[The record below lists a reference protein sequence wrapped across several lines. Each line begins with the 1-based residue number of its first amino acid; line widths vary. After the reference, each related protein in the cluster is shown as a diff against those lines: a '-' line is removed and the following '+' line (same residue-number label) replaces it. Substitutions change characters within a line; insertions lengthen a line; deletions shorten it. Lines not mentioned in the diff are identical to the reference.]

1 MRKSSYQDLQVWQ
14 KGMDLCV
21 TIYGLTST
29 FPSDEKFGL
38 TSQLRRASSS
48 IPANIA
54 EGHGRGTDPDFARF
68 LRISL
73 GSTKEVE
80 TFLALSL
87 RLGFL
92 SQIEAQQL
100 LQSTDEIARMLFSLI
115 KKLKA
120 EG

>member
-1 MRKSSYQDLQVWQ
+1 MRTSSYQDLHVWQ

-21 TIYGLTST
+21 SVYGLTST

-54 EGHGRGTDPDFARF
+54 EGHGRGTDPDFARC

-73 GSTKEVE
+73 GSAREVE
-80 TFLALSL
+80 TFLILARRLDYLSENDA
-87 RLGFL
+87 RP
-92 SQIEAQQL
+92 L
-100 LQSTDEIARMLFSLI
+100 LESTDEIARMLFSLV
-115 KKLKA
+115 KKLKTD
-120 EG
+120 G